1 MGGSTCIIAVEDYA
15 VRTHLSRNEMAGKIR
30 LGIIG
35 ASPTEGWAHRSHLP
49 AAAASPEFELTAVCT
64 TRMESAEESK
74 RQYGARLAFD
84 DYREMLA
91 HPDIDAVAVVLRVP
105 AHYQI
110 TKDTIDAGKHVFTE
124 WPLGRT
130 TEEAVELADLARSKG
145 VKAVVGL
152 QARAAPAVLQMR
164 QMVEQGYV
172 GEIMSCSMT
181 LIRGG
186 VLARPSGRTWQ
197 RDVELG
203 ANTLTIATGHSVDA
217 LRFVAG
223 EFSEVSALVSTQC
236 DQWYETDTDQ
246 YLDVTS
252 PDNILING
260 RLQGGAVVSAHVAS
274 IPWAGS
280 GYRLEVYG
288 REGTIIATSED
299 SPQLGPVRL
308 QGAEGGD
315 DLEDLPILEQHRFVL
330 EGMPQG
336 SPYNV
341 GQLYYMFGES
351 IRGQGNRQPD
361 FDTAVE
367 LHRLVDALRLSS
379 ETREAVTVQG

>member
-1 MGGSTCIIAVEDYA
+1 
-15 VRTHLSRNEMAGKIR
+15 MAGKIR

-35 ASPTEGWAHRSHLP
+35 ASPTVGWAHRSHLP
-49 AAAASPEFELTAVCT
+49 AIAASPEFELTGVCT
-64 TRMESAEESK
+64 TRMETAEESK
-74 RQYGARLAFD
+74 RQYGAVMAFD
-84 DYREMLA
+84 DYQEMLA

-110 TKDTIDAGKHVFTE
+110 TKDAINAGKHVFTE
-124 WPLGRT
+124 WPLGKT
-130 TEEAVELADLARSKG
+130 TGEAEELAELARAKG

-152 QARAAPAVLQMR
+152 QARAAPAVLQMK
-164 QMVEQGYV
+164 QLVEQGYV

-217 LRFVAG
+217 MRFVVGDFA
-223 EFSEVSALVSTQC
+223 EVSAVVSTQC
-236 DQWYETDTDQ
+236 GQWYETDTDQ
-246 YLDVTS
+246 FLDVTS

-260 RLQGGAVVSAHVAS
+260 RLENGAVVSAHVAS

-288 REGTIIATSED
+288 REGTLIASSED

-308 QGAEGGD
+308 QGSEGRD
-315 DLEDLPILEQHRFVL
+315 ELEDLSILDQHRFVL
-330 EGMPQG
+330 EGMPEG
-336 SPYNV
+336 APYNV
-341 GQLYYMFGES
+341 GQLYYMFGEA
-351 IRGQGNRQPD
+351 IRNQGQRQPD

-367 LHRLVDALRLSS
+367 LHRLVDSIRRSS
-379 ETREAVTVQG
+379 EERRAVEVGG

>member
-1 MGGSTCIIAVEDYA
+1 
-15 VRTHLSRNEMAGKIR
+15 MAEKIR

-35 ASPTEGWAHRSHLP
+35 ASPTVGWAHRSHLP
-49 AAAASPEFELTAVCT
+49 AIAASPEFELTGVCT
-64 TRMESAEESK
+64 TRMETAEESK
-74 RQYGARLAFD
+74 RQYGAVMAFD
-84 DYREMLA
+84 DYHEMLA
-91 HPDIDAVAVVLRVP
+91 HPNIDAVAVVLRVP

-110 TKDTIDAGKHVFTE
+110 TKDAINAGKHVFTE
-124 WPLGRT
+124 WPLGKT
-130 TEEAVELADLARSKG
+130 TEEAEDLAALARAKG

-152 QARAAPAVLQMR
+152 QARSAPAVLQMK
-164 QMVEQGYV
+164 QMVEQGFV

-203 ANTLTIATGHSVDA
+203 ANTLTIATGHSIDA
-217 LRFVAG
+217 MRFVAG
-223 EFSEVSALVSTQC
+223 DFAEVSAVVSTQC
-236 DQWYETDTDQ
+236 DQWYETDTDK

-260 RLQGGAVVSAHVAS
+260 RLESGAVASAHVAS

-288 REGTIIATSED
+288 REGTLIATSED

-308 QGAEGGD
+308 QGAEGSD
-315 DLEDLPILEQHRFVL
+315 ELEDLTILDQHRFVL
-330 EGMPQG
+330 EGMPEG
-336 SPYNV
+336 APYNV
-341 GQLYYMFGES
+341 GQLYYMFGEA
-351 IRGQGNRQPD
+351 IREQGERQPD

-367 LHRLVDALRLSS
+367 LHRLVDSIRKSS
-379 ETREAVTVQG
+379 EERRAVAVGS

>member
-1 MGGSTCIIAVEDYA
+1 
-15 VRTHLSRNEMAGKIR
+15 MAGKIR

-35 ASPTEGWAHRSHLP
+35 ASPTVGWAHRSHLP
-49 AAAASPEFELTAVCT
+49 AIAASPEYELTGVCT
-64 TRMESAEESK
+64 TRMETAEEAK
-74 RQYGARLAFD
+74 RQYGATMAFD
-84 DYREMLA
+84 DYHEMLA

-110 TKDTIDAGKHVFTE
+110 TKDAINAGKHVFTE
-124 WPLGRT
+124 WPLGKT
-130 TEEAVELADLARSKG
+130 TGEAEELADLARTKG

-152 QARAAPAVLQMR
+152 QARAAPAVLQMK
-164 QMVEQGYV
+164 QLVEQGYV

-203 ANTLTIATGHSVDA
+203 ANTLTIATGHSIDA

-223 EFSEVSALVSTQC
+223 EFAEVSAVVSTQC
-236 DQWYETDTDQ
+236 EQWYETDTDQ

-252 PDNILING
+252 PDNILVNG
-260 RLQGGAVVSAHVAS
+260 RLENGAVVSAHVAS

-288 REGTIIATSED
+288 KEGSLIATSED
-299 SPQLGPVRL
+299 SPQLGPVQL
-308 QGAEGGD
+308 QGAEGSD
-315 DLEDLPILEQHRFVL
+315 ELEDLNILDQHRFVL
-330 EGMPQG
+330 EGMPEG
-336 SPYNV
+336 APYNV
-341 GQLYYMFGES
+341 GQLYYMFGEA
-351 IRGQGNRQPD
+351 IRGQGERMPG

-367 LHRLVDALRLSS
+367 LHRLVDCIRKSS
-379 ETREAVTVQG
+379 VERRAVEVSG

>member
-1 MGGSTCIIAVEDYA
+1 
-15 VRTHLSRNEMAGKIR
+15 MADKIR

-35 ASPTEGWAHRSHLP
+35 ASPSVGWAHRSHLP
-49 AAAASPEFELTAVCT
+49 AIAASPEFELTGVCT
-64 TRMESAEESK
+64 TRMETAEVSK
-74 RQYGARLAFD
+74 QQYGARLAFD
-84 DYREMLA
+84 DYQEMLA

-105 AHYQI
+105 AHYEI
-110 TKDTIDAGKHVFTE
+110 TRDALKAGKHVFTE

-130 TEEAVELADLARSKG
+130 TGEAEELADLARDKG

-152 QARAAPAVLQMR
+152 QARAAPAVLQMK
-164 QMVEQGYV
+164 QLVEQGYV
-172 GEIMSCSMT
+172 GEIMACSMT
-181 LIRGG
+181 LVRGG

-203 ANTLTIATGHSVDA
+203 AHTLTIATGHSVDA
-217 LRFVAG
+217 MRFVAG
-223 EFSEVSALVSTQC
+223 DFAEVSAIVSTQC
-236 DQWYETDTDQ
+236 EQWYETDTNQ

-260 RLQGGAVVSAHVAS
+260 RLTNGAVVSAHVAS

-288 REGTIIATSED
+288 RDGTLTADSED

-308 QGAEGGD
+308 RGAQGSDE
-315 DLEDLPILEQHRFVL
+315 LEELSVSGQHNFVL

-336 SPYNV
+336 AP
-341 GQLYYMFGES
+341 
-351 IRGQGNRQPD
+351 
-361 FDTAVE
+361 
-367 LHRLVDALRLSS
+367 
-379 ETREAVTVQG
+379 

>member
-1 MGGSTCIIAVEDYA
+1 
-15 VRTHLSRNEMAGKIR
+15 MADKIR

-35 ASPTEGWAHRSHLP
+35 ASPTVGWAHRSHLP
-49 AAAASPEFELTAVCT
+49 AIAASPEYELTGVCT
-64 TRMESAEESK
+64 TRMETAEESQ

-84 DYREMLA
+84 NYQDMLA

-110 TKDTIDAGKHVFTE
+110 TKDALNAGKHVFTE

-130 TEEAVELADLARSKG
+130 TGEAEELADLARAKG
-145 VKAVVGL
+145 VRAVVGL
-152 QARAAPAVLQMR
+152 QARAAPAVLQMK
-164 QMVEQGYV
+164 QLVEQGYV

-181 LIRGG
+181 LVRGG

-197 RDVELG
+197 RDDELG

-217 LRFVAG
+217 MRFVVGDFA
-223 EFSEVSALVSTQC
+223 EVSAIVSTQC
-236 DQWYETDTDQ
+236 SQWYETDTDQ
-246 YLDVTS
+246 YLDVTA

-260 RLQGGAVVSAHVAS
+260 RLTNGAVVSAHIAS

-288 REGTIIATSED
+288 REGTLIADSED
-299 SPQLGPVRL
+299 SPQLGPVRI
-308 QGAEGGD
+308 QGAQGND
-315 DLEDLPILEQHRFVL
+315 DLEELSISDQHHFVL

-336 SPYNV
+336 APYNV
-341 GQLYYMFGES
+341 GQLYYMFGEA
-351 IRGQGNRQPD
+351 IRGQGERQPD

-367 LHRLVDALRLSS
+367 LHRLVDALRRSS
-379 ETREAVTVQG
+379 EQKQAVPVEG